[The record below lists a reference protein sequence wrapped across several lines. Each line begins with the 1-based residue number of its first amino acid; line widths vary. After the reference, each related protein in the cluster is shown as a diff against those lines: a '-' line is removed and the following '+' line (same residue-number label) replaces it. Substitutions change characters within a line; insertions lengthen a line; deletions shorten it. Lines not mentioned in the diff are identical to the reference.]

1 MTSLSYI
8 EGFDALPHS
17 TRFQINK
24 AYETRLKWSQ
34 EKPRVYVC
42 SPLGALD
49 AAGIK
54 QNMLAARVYADTI
67 EKTFDVVAK
76 APHAWLPEF
85 LDDHNPVE
93 RKIGIDVGNNMLRTA
108 DIVFVCGDRLSP
120 GMTAEIAL
128 AKDLGITVQ
137 SFNSLL
143 KKEIGG
149 IVGHNGKHLSTPP
162 GATQKSALLE
172 KNPEEINVLQL
183 SKKELLFQK
192 SAVDPEAQKT
202 FERRCKPFLN
212 LLENYTEYRVNRDA
226 GRSSVLRTKE
236 EQMLAL
242 EKQIMKISAAA
253 GLPETESKNHLEHFL
268 NRTSVR
274 MEEKLAI
281 QNQQKKGMKR

>member
-1 MTSLSYI
+1 MKSLSYI

-54 QNMLAARVYADTI
+54 QNMLAARVYTDTI

-85 LDDHNPVE
+85 LDDHNPNE
-93 RKIGIDVGNNMLRTA
+93 RKIAVEVGVNMLRTA
-108 DIVFVCGDRLSP
+108 DAIFVCGDRISP
-120 GMTAEIAL
+120 GMKKEITL
-128 AKDLGITVQ
+128 AKDLGITIQ
-137 SFNSLL
+137 SFNSAIE
-143 KKEIGG
+143 KEINIMIGPG
-149 IVGHNGKHLSTPP
+149 AKHRCTPP
-162 GATQKSALLE
+162 GATQKIAVLG
-172 KNPEEINVLQL
+172 KNPEEVNPLNL
-183 SKKELLFQK
+183 SKKELLFQNPNVNPDDQK
-192 SAVDPEAQKT
+192 S

-212 LLENYTEYRVNRDA
+212 LLDNYTEYRVNRDS

-242 EKQIMKISAAA
+242 EKQIMKISLSS
-253 GLPETESKNHLEHFL
+253 GLPEDETKHHLEHFL
-268 NRTSVR
+268 NRTAAR